1 MVPNQHRAGEV
12 VEATRI
18 GLAPVALPVRLG
30 VVAAVAHHGVA
41 ATSGPAHTLRVK
53 RLVKHRHKP
62 IYDSEIGTLAPSH
75 FRKGAVS
82 NILYP

>member
-1 MVPNQHRAGEV
+1 VLGRFLRRGDVVPFPSSQ
-12 VEATRI
+12 
-18 GLAPVALPVRLG
+18 
-30 VVAAVAHHGVA
+30 
-41 ATSGPAHTLRVK
+41 PAHTLRVK